1 MTFSLEDQTIIDL
14 WVLNKNLEDSTLK
27 TYLQILKK
35 FCEIMELSPAEL
47 ISDADAEEDNGI
59 KLRNRK
65 INIYFLKFKKKMI
78 QEGKA
83 ENTINLYI
91 NAIKSFYDAM
101 DIQLPKIKTSR
112 GDISL
117 EKNYGKLISKEE
129 LLKLINIA
137 APREKA
143 LIYLMA
149 LSGMSQKEARSLTL
163 ENFFNAAG
171 NSIKKEINSV
181 EDLFEYEEKI
191 CSEVLTL
198 EIIRKKANYRYIT
211 FLPPEATIQIIYYI
225 RERMFGRNEK
235 IRIKNIK
242 SPIFVKNTGK
252 PADRDIIVTN
262 FRRIGIMAGFKKE
275 KGSYSFWRAHS
286 LRKYFISTIINEISH
301 KDEANFMAGHKI
313 SDVDRAYW
321 FVKTKKLKEI
331 YLKALPYLSIDN
343 AKVIDV
349 KSDDVKRIEE
359 LEHVQADMK
368 ESMLKTMPIFEALRD
383 NPDIMETLNERMT
396 NLNK

>member
-1 MTFSLEDQTIIDL
+1 MIFSLEDQTIIDL

-35 FCEIMELSPAEL
+35 FCEIVELSPAEL
-47 ISDADAEEDNGI
+47 ISDADAEEDNGV

-65 INIYFLKFKKKMI
+65 INIYFLKFKKQLI

-91 NAIKSFYDAM
+91 NAVKSFYDAM

-129 LLKLINIA
+129 LLKLINVA
-137 APREKA
+137 PPREKA

-181 EDLFEYEEKI
+181 EDLFEFENKL
-191 CSEVLTL
+191 CCEVLTL

-242 SPIFVKNTGK
+242 SPIFVKNTGE

-275 KGSYSFWRAHS
+275 KGAYSFWRAHS

-321 FVKTKKLKEI
+321 FVKPKKLKEV

-359 LEHVQADMK
+359 LENFQEDMK
-368 ESMLKTMPIFEALRD
+368 EQMLKTRPIFEALKE
-383 NPDIMETLNERMT
+383 NPDIMESLNERMSR
-396 NLNK
+396 